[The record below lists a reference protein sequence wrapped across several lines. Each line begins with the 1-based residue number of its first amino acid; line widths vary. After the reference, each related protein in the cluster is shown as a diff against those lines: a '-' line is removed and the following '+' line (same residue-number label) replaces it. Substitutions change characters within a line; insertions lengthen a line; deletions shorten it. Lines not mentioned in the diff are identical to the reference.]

1 MLVFGAGTI
10 LRRARVRVVGRV
22 GCVGRVLGAPMWAR
36 LSSAESSSW
45 TGEVVIVCDWGFSEE
60 FGGGGRR
67 DRDDAKRLLRR
78 VGSLSV
84 GCVSWWVCIRE
95 VGRRGA
101 SLNGSCERVGGILVY
116 LSARKNMIDSLSCV
130 RGL

>member
-1 MLVFGAGTI
+1 MFRLLVLVLGAGMI
-10 LRRARVRVVGRV
+10 LRRARVRVVGRA

-45 TGEVVIVCDWGFSEE
+45 TGEVVVVCDRGFREG
-60 FGGGGRR
+60 FDGGGRR

-84 GCVSWWVCIRE
+84 G
-95 VGRRGA
+95 
-101 SLNGSCERVGGILVY
+101 
-116 LSARKNMIDSLSCV
+116 
-130 RGL
+130 